1 TEFRP
6 IGCSPSLDRNPNLGP
21 KTLASIPEFGDLS
34 IESAEVSRCGCGDLG
49 SEVLRFPLNCWWSRV
64 LASGR
69 MRGPSEP
76 TKVVARRLPPS
87 ISQSVLMEQIDGRF
101 AGRYDWV
108 CFRPGKNSQKNQ
120 RHSRAYLNFKRA
132 EDVVEF
138 AEFFD
143 QHIFVNEKGA
153 QFKALVEYAPSQR
166 VPKQCPKKDVREGT
180 ISKDP
185 EYMEFLEL
193 VSKPLEHL
201 PSAEIQLERKEA
213 ERAGSTKETP
223 IVTPLMDFVRRKR
236 AAKNGPQKLSGGGK
250 VSRRASGAS
259 AGISSPSKRSSE
271 KRKIAASTYVIK
283 DSTKKG
289 SAKDKPTYILMSRR
303 DQHLAVDKSVSVPSA
318 VGKEASE
325 DEFASG
331 AIESGKS
338 RLVLLKG
345 KEKEVSNVSRSLVRQ
360 PSVRNSPTP
369 TSRQNQPSG
378 RIIRGIL
385 SKEGLVDQ
393 PYASESHPDLQTQMA
408 KVKDKRLPR
417 PPNASSNMKDYI
429 SHSSSLASV
438 SDGDDKKYIDDKV
451 AINNKH
457 GSVSISEKYEKRTR
471 NRDRPD
477 RGVWAPLRRS
487 DRSQSNDGVRPYSEA
502 AQATNSLESI
512 PIFQQ
517 ATGKVGE
524 VDMVVPNACVGHGNN
539 SHTTY
544 ETSLG
549 HGERKA
555 DLPSA
560 NRSEDMK
567 IHGGGRV
574 DFSSM
579 ENGSHRHVG
588 RRGSARGSKEMDSSL
603 NLSEGKSSK
612 RASTVY
618 STHEVNND
626 EFIFLDHYPFTRLY
640 LFVPNNLQRQVWV
653 QKSGSAS

>member
-1 TEFRP
+1 TDFRP
-6 IGCSPSLDRNPNLGP
+6 IGCYPSADRNPNLGP
-21 KTLASIPEFGDLS
+21 KTLASIQEFGDLS

-49 SEVLRFPLNCWWSRV
+49 SEVLRFPLNCWWSGV
-64 LASGR
+64 LGSGR
-69 MRGPSEP
+69 MRGPSDR
-76 TKVVARRLPPS
+76 TKVVVRRLPPS

-120 RHSRAYLNFKRA
+120 RHSRAYLNFKRP

-318 VGKEASE
+318 VGKKASE

-385 SKEGLVDQ
+385 SKEGHVDQ

-524 VDMVVPNACVGHGNN
+524 VDMVVLNACVGHGSN

-588 RRGSARGSKEMDSSL
+588 RRGLARGLKEMDSSL